1 MVLGVSEY
9 VSGVFALWTGTMMNE
24 GYHMGEDRGATLVE
38 AAIVLPVFFLLV
50 FGLLEFGFGFKD
62 WLSIN
67 HAAREGARVSVA
79 AADDIRAD
87 QLALEAFEEGLVA
100 SMIESVE
107 YVSIGHADDILPPDG
122 SGPRTNRYVPA
133 STACGWTPCPNIDLN
148 PTFLSDVPWPPPAR
162 DAEIPDVD
170 RIKVTV
176 RFKHDYL
183 TGFIGDSVPWTASK
197 VMRIEPQG

>member
-1 MVLGVSEY
+1 
-9 VSGVFALWTGTMMNE
+9 
-24 GYHMGEDRGATLVE
+24 MGEDRGATLVE
-38 AAIVLPVFFLLV
+38 AAIVLPVFFLLI

-79 AADDIRAD
+79 AANDVRAD
-87 QLALEAFEEGLVA
+87 QWALEAFEEGLVA

-107 YVSIGHADDILPPDG
+107 YVTIGHADDTRPTDA
-122 SGPRTNRYVPA
+122 RTNKYVPDL
-133 STACGWTPCPNIDLN
+133 SDPDCGWTPCPN
-148 PTFLSDVPWPPPAR
+148 PTINIGLVGLSWPPSAR
-162 DAEIPDVD
+162 DVEMPDVD

-176 RFKHDYL
+176 QFKHDYL
-183 TGFIGDSVPWTASK
+183 TGFVGDSVTWNASK

>member
-1 MVLGVSEY
+1 
-9 VSGVFALWTGTMMNE
+9 MMNK

-38 AAIVLPVFFLLV
+38 AAIVLPIFFLLV

-87 QLALEAFEEGLVA
+87 QFALEAFEEGLVA
-100 SMIESVE
+100 AMIESVE
-107 YVSIGHADDILPPDG
+107 YVTIGHADDTQPAGL
-122 SGPRTNRYVPA
+122 RTNKYVPDL
-133 STACGWTPCPNIDLN
+133 SDPDCGWDPCPNIDFNPGLAGLN
-148 PTFLSDVPWPPPAR
+148 WLPSAR
-162 DAEIPDVD
+162 DVVMPDVD

-176 RFKHDYL
+176 QFKHDYL
-183 TGFIGDSVPWTASK
+183 TGFIGDSVTWTASK

>member
-1 MVLGVSEY
+1 
-9 VSGVFALWTGTMMNE
+9 MMNE

-38 AAIVLPVFFLLV
+38 AAIVLPVFFLLI

-100 SMIESVE
+100 SMIDSVE
-107 YVSIGHADDILPPDG
+107 YVEIGNADG
-122 SGPRTNRYVPA
+122 SAANRYVPA
-133 STACGWTPCPNIDLN
+133 STACRWTPCPNIDLN
-148 PTFLSDVPWPPPAR
+148 PTFEADVPWPPSAR
-162 DAEIPDVD
+162 DAEMPDVD

-183 TGFIGDSVPWTASK
+183 TGFIGDSVTWTASK

>member
-1 MVLGVSEY
+1 
-9 VSGVFALWTGTMMNE
+9 MMNE
-24 GYHMGEDRGATLVE
+24 GYHMGEDRGATLVD

-79 AADDIRAD
+79 AANDIRAD

-100 SMIESVE
+100 AMIDGVA
-107 YVSIGHADDILPPDG
+107 YVDIGNADG
-122 SGPRTNRYVPA
+122 SIANRYVPA

-148 PTFLSDVPWPPPAR
+148 PTFETDVPWPPGAR
-162 DAEIPDVD
+162 DVELPNVD
-170 RIKVTV
+170 RIEVTV
-176 RFKHDYL
+176 EFKHDYL
-183 TGFIGDSVPWTASK
+183 TGFIGDSVTWTTSK

>member
-1 MVLGVSEY
+1 
-9 VSGVFALWTGTMMNE
+9 MNE

-79 AADDIRAD
+79 AANDIRAD

-100 SMIESVE
+100 AMIDGVA
-107 YVSIGHADDILPPDG
+107 YVDIG
-122 SGPRTNRYVPA
+122 
-133 STACGWTPCPNIDLN
+133 
-148 PTFLSDVPWPPPAR
+148 
-162 DAEIPDVD
+162 
-170 RIKVTV
+170 
-176 RFKHDYL
+176 
-183 TGFIGDSVPWTASK
+183 
-197 VMRIEPQG
+197 

>member
-1 MVLGVSEY
+1 
-9 VSGVFALWTGTMMNE
+9 
-24 GYHMGEDRGATLVE
+24 MGEDRGATLVE

-87 QLALEAFEEGLVA
+87 QFALEAFEEGLVA
-100 SMIESVE
+100 SMIDGVA
-107 YVSIGHADDILPPDG
+107 YVDIGNADG
-122 SGPRTNRYVPA
+122 SIANRYVPA
-133 STACGWTPCPNIDLN
+133 STACGWTPCPNPDD
-148 PTFLSDVPWPPPAR
+148 PDFVGFDWPPSAR
-162 DAEIPDVD
+162 DVVMPDVD

-176 RFKHDYL
+176 EFKHDYL
-183 TGFIGDSVPWTASK
+183 TGFIGDSVTWTTSK